1 MAGAIGGGGF
11 ASKEAI
17 EVVLGYD
24 AVVAT
29 LLKKKAG
36 QGCLHQ
42 AVLIPL
48 GVAGN
53 EIAHSQI

>member
-11 ASKEAI
+11 ASKEAS

-29 LLKKKAG
+29 LLK
-36 QGCLHQ
+36 
-42 AVLIPL
+42 
-48 GVAGN
+48 
-53 EIAHSQI
+53 